1 MQIKRLTEAELELAA
16 ELLEQVTGKQT
27 DLKKRYSE
35 EQIVVVGCEDET
47 GMHGCGAITSGGEI
61 CALAVEEAY
70 RRQGMGRKI
79 LDALCTECFQR
90 FSVTRIKV
98 DADLSE
104 VSFYRA
110 CAFVPRN
117 SERADAKSDSIPM
130 EKMLVPADTGSSGKN
145 RGMVSVLVVGGILL
159 LVILMGLL
167 FFVVGKVYNYTAGQ
181 RVMKEEEWETW
192 EQEPEAEITAE
203 EEKTEDLVTTPR
215 SYTDILKEELSGVEL
230 YLEEGLPYEL
240 TEEVYTLEED
250 SKEEHLRFDIRYPQ
264 IQNLPDGIADMVNE
278 TLKSAAMVNVKTL
291 YTNPSEELKQLFAEQ
306 THLYRESE
314 VGYQV
319 TYFSENYISVVYA
332 DHYFMGNVKGEYGDL
347 RTRIINLKTG
357 EVVQPEDTY
366 TADETMAMVF
376 HEKLLEKDGKNEA
389 FRGLPDDV
397 FKRTLEGEI
406 VDGRYMSGMVLTKN
420 GVLLTFTY
428 HYRST
433 DGNLISRGWEEVEF
447 SREEFIP
454 YEKGHEMWKLVESDN

>member
-1 MQIKRLTEAELELAA
+1 MRIKRLTETELERAIQ
-16 ELLEQVTGKQT
+16 LLEQISGKKT
-27 DLKKRYSE
+27 DFKALYSE
-35 EQIVVVGCEDET
+35 EQIVAVGCEDDT
-47 GMHGCGAITSGGEI
+47 GMHGCGVITSAGRI
-61 CALAVEEAY
+61 CALAIEEGY

-79 LDALCTECFQR
+79 LDALCTECFQQ
-90 FSVTRIKV
+90 FSVTRITV
-98 DADLSE
+98 DAELSE

-117 SERADAKSDSIPM
+117 SDLADAKAVSIPM
-130 EKMLVPADTGSSGKN
+130 EKMLVPADTGTARKSSGI
-145 RGMVSVLVVGGILL
+145 VIVLAAAGILL

-167 FFVVGKVYNYTAGQ
+167 FFVAGKGYRYMAGQ
-181 RVMKEEEWETW
+181 KVMQEEWENREK
-192 EQEPEAEITAE
+192 EQEPEVDIE
-203 EEKTEDLVTTPR
+203 EEELVTEPR
-215 SYTDILKEELSGVEL
+215 SYTDILKEELRDVEL

-240 TEEVYTLEED
+240 AEEVYTLEED
-250 SKEEHLRFDIRYPQ
+250 SEEEHLRFDIRYPQ
-264 IQNLPDGIADMVNE
+264 IQNLPEGIADTVNE
-278 TLKSAAMVNVKTL
+278 TLKSAAMVNVETL
-291 YTNPSEELKQLFAEQ
+291 YNNPSEELKQLFAEQ

-319 TYFSENYISVVYA
+319 TYFSENYISVIYA
-332 DHYFMGNVKGEYGDL
+332 DHYFMGDVMGEYGDL

-397 FKRTLEGEI
+397 FKRTLDGEI
-406 VDGRYMSGMVLTKN
+406 VDGRYMSGMALVKD

-428 HYRST
+428 HYRSE
-433 DGNLISRGWEEVEF
+433 DGAVISRGWEEAEF
-447 SREEFIP
+447 SREEFVP
-454 YEKGHEMWKLVESDN
+454 YQKGHEMWKLVESDN